1 MPQKPICLHIYKRTL
16 KSIWLK
22 FSADVMISGN
32 TAAPAYVLMKPT
44 VCSLPRT
51 IESLYK
57 ELVEEGLL
65 VQTLKVNLSDYIGK
79 VWRGMHACSC

>member
-1 MPQKPICLHIYKRTL
+1 
-16 KSIWLK
+16 
-22 FSADVMISGN
+22 MISGS
-32 TAAPAYVLMKPT
+32 TAAFACVLMKPT

-79 VWRGMHACSC
+79 VHGAECTHADPRSSLGC

>member
-1 MPQKPICLHIYKRTL
+1 
-16 KSIWLK
+16 
-22 FSADVMISGN
+22 MISGS
-32 TAAPAYVLMKPT
+32 TASSAFVLMKPT

-65 VQTLKVNLSDYIGK
+65 IPTLKVNLSDYMGK
-79 VWRGMHACSC
+79 VHGAKCTHAAARSSLGC

>member
-1 MPQKPICLHIYKRTL
+1 
-16 KSIWLK
+16 
-22 FSADVMISGN
+22 MISGN

-79 VWRGMHACSC
+79 V

>member
-1 MPQKPICLHIYKRTL
+1 
-16 KSIWLK
+16 
-22 FSADVMISGN
+22 MISGN
-32 TAAPAYVLMKPT
+32 SAASAYVLVTPT

-79 VWRGMHACSC
+79 VHGAERTHAAPRSFLGC